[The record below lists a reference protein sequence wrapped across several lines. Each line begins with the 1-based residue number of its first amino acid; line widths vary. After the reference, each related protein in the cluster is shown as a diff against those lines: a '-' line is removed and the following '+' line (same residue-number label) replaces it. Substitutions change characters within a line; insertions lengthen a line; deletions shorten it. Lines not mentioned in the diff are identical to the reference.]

1 MAAEIITVKDLTFY
15 YPDAPEA
22 ALQNINLTVCR
33 GEFVGITGPTGAG
46 KSTLSLCFNGII
58 PHFQVG
64 RMGGTVLLS
73 DTPLAAISAPEL
85 ARKIGS
91 VFQDPEAQIVSMS
104 VEEEI
109 AFGMEN
115 LGFSRAEMETSISRA
130 LDMAGI
136 SHLRHRSTTALSG
149 GQKQRVVIAAVL
161 AMMPEVLVL
170 DEPTSELD
178 PLGTEEIFKTLYQL
192 NKEHGITVV
201 LIEQKTD
208 QLAGYLDRLLVLN
221 QGVLLA
227 DGRPAEVF
235 ARRDVVELGV
245 KIPQVTEF
253 ALLYNRHFAAVPVTL
268 AEGVDFIRSIAKG
281 REWPV

>member
-1 MAAEIITVKDLTFY
+1 MSTDIITVKDLTFY
-15 YPDAPEA
+15 YPGASEA
-22 ALQNINLTVCR
+22 ALQNINLSVR
-33 GEFVGITGPTGAG
+33 KGEFVGITGPAGAG
-46 KSTLSLCFNGII
+46 KSTLSLCFNGVI

-64 RMGGTVLLS
+64 RMGGAVYL
-73 DTPLAAISAPEL
+73 DGAPLAQIPAPEL
-85 ARKIGS
+85 ARRVGS

-115 LGFSRAEMETSISRA
+115 LGFARDEMAERITRSLEMT
-130 LDMAGI
+130 GI
-136 SHLRHRSTTALSG
+136 TGLRHRSTAALSG

-178 PLGTEEIFKTLYQL
+178 PLGTEEIFKILHRL
-192 NKEHGITVV
+192 NKEHGITVI

-221 QGVLLA
+221 KGNLTA
-227 DGRPAEVF
+227 DGRPAEVL
-235 ARRDVVELGV
+235 ARRDVIELGV
-245 KIPQVTEF
+245 KIPQVTELAMLF
-253 ALLYNRHFAAVPVTL
+253 NLPLAEAPVTL
-268 AEGVDFIRSIAKG
+268 AEGIEFIRQAAGGG
-281 REWPV
+281 RKPA